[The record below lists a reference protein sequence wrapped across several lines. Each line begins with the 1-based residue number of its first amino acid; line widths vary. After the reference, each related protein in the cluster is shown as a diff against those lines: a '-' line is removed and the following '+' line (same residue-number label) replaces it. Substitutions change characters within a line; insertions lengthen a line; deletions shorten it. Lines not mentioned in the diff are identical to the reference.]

1 MKIYT
6 KTGDEGK
13 TSLFGGT
20 RVAKDANRIEAYGAV
35 DELNSQIGV
44 ARSLKPPGEIDRI
57 LDEIQHDLF
66 VLGSDLATPE
76 LKQRKRIEV
85 IEARHVEKLE
95 RTIDRLDAMLEP
107 LKNFVLPG
115 GSRIGAELHLARTIC
130 RRAERG
136 IVNLLRKGD
145 IGTTPFVYLNRLSDL
160 LFVMARYV
168 NKLAGIDE
176 VQWTSSRDE

>member
-6 KTGDEGK
+6 KTGDKGK

-20 RVAKDANRIEAYGAV
+20 RVAKDAKRIEAYGSV

-44 ARSLKPPGEIDRI
+44 VRSLKPPGDIDKI
-57 LDEIQHDLF
+57 LGEIQQDLF
-66 VLGSDLATPE
+66 VLGSDLATPQP
-76 LKQRKRIEV
+76 KQRKKIEV
-85 IEARHVEKLE
+85 IEARHVEQLE
-95 RTIDRLDAMLEP
+95 RVIDRLDATLEP
-107 LKNFVLPG
+107 LKKFVLPG

-136 IVNLLRKGD
+136 IVTLLRKGD

-160 LFVMARYV
+160 LFVMARYA
-168 NKLAGIDE
+168 NKLSGVDE
-176 VQWTSSRDE
+176 VQWTSSRED